1 MRLGNLR
8 TEDVTPG
15 LCPGCDLPKPA
26 TEAWPLSRTA
36 AFRGC
41 PYRAPRI
48 HLAGGKVCVDCLAD
62 LTRLLAEMQPVIA

>member
-1 MRLGNLR
+1 VRYGPLR
-8 TEDVTPG
+8 TEAVTPG

-26 TEAWPLSRTA
+26 TEAWPLDRAA

-48 HLAGGKVCVDCLAD
+48 HLAGAKVCVDCLAE
-62 LTRLLAEMQPVIA
+62 LTARLAELQPA